1 MDSNLYSISNNAS
14 TESLSLSHQKNEIRN
29 SIELPDNTTDSK
41 PIIDDIRVVV
51 SIDFGTTSSGYAY
64 AHIYD
69 NEGRDDT
76 NFDYNTCEKWLKT
89 NTALLYDKEFND
101 VLEWGEEALKGVI
114 DSTSRPVE
122 LFKLGLSKLELGL
135 NKLEIGSSKLIKNLK
150 LNLPTQ
156 LHPVEEQRYK
166 RAITDYL
173 KKMGELIEEG
183 ISEHW
188 PGITLK
194 NVRWILTIPVVYSYR
209 SKQIMRECAF
219 KANLTS
225 EIESDKLQFIT
236 EPEAAAIYC
245 MTKNSLK
252 KFFLGK
258 DESNFLII
266 DCGGGTVD
274 LTMRKLLSNC
284 EVALSEVTECTGDFC
299 GSVFIDQEFL
309 KFLGEIVGHDAIEL
323 LCEKNYGQ
331 MQYLI
336 RVFCQE
342 VKTKYT
348 GEENFSYEFDLGRVC
363 QALKN
368 HVTGEINLFLDKKDW
383 IIKICGNDVK
393 KMFDPVIERITQ
405 LVRLQLQNCRNT
417 CSAIFM
423 VGGFG
428 ASRYLQERIKKE
440 FKNDVKYILTPPKPV
455 AAVVSGAIVYGLRNN
470 ANASVKVPLSG
481 PIILDRVLKYT
492 YGTNILRSNEFSI
505 LANRGA
511 QARIDQKFESTFVPL
526 IPNQSTMSFKIYITQ
541 NNEPKYCYEEGVQFL
556 GELKV
561 NLPDIDLGLNR
572 PVKFSI
578 CFAEE
583 ELKVFAVNLQ
593 NGQNCHATFIL
604 DSEL

>member
-14 TESLSLSHQKNEIRN
+14 TESLSLSHQKNEIHN

-41 PIIDDIRVVV
+41 PINDDIRVVV

-76 NFDYNTCEKWLKT
+76 NFDYNISEKWPNVKT

-135 NKLEIGSSKLIKNLK
+135 NKLEIGSSELIKNLK

-173 KKMGELIEEG
+173 KKM
-183 ISEHW
+183 
-188 PGITLK
+188 GITLK

-258 DESNFLII
+258 DE
-266 DCGGGTVD
+266 CGTVD

-299 GSVFIDQEFL
+299 GSIFIDQEFL

-393 KMFDPVIERITQ
+393 KMFDPVIERIIQ

-423 VGGFG
+423 VGGFS

-470 ANASVKVPLSG
+470 ANASVKIPLSR

-511 QARIDQKFESTFVPL
+511 QARIDQKFE
-526 IPNQSTMSFKIYITQ
+526 K
-541 NNEPKYCYEEGVQFL
+541 GVQFL

>member
-1 MDSNLYSISNNAS
+1 MSSDLYSIPNAS
-14 TESLSLSHQKNEIRN
+14 TDSLRISRRPRN
-29 SIELPDNTTDSK
+29 SIELTDDDIEFTDDDTENLNLGNSV
-41 PIIDDIRVVV
+41 PITDDIRMVV
-51 SIDFGTTSSGYAY
+51 SIDFGTTFSGFAY

-69 NEGRDDT
+69 NDDT
-76 NFDYNTCEKWLKT
+76 NFDYNTYEKWPISKT
-89 NTALLYDKEFND
+89 NTALLYDKEFNN
-101 VLEWGEEALKGVI
+101 VLEWGEEALKRVN

-135 NKLEIGSSKLIKNLK
+135 NKLEIGSSKLVKNLK

-173 KKMGELIEEG
+173 KEMGMFSNLFANNYKKNHILIEEV

-209 SKQIMRECAF
+209 AKQIMR
-219 KANLTS
+219 
-225 EIESDKLQFIT
+225 
-236 EPEAAAIYC
+236 
-245 MTKNSLK
+245 
-252 KFFLGK
+252 
-258 DESNFLII
+258 
-266 DCGGGTVD
+266 GTVD

-309 KFLGEIVGHDAIEL
+309 KFLGEIVGHEAIEL

-331 MQYLI
+331 MQYMI

-342 VKTKYT
+342 VKIKYT
-348 GEENFSYEFDLGRVC
+348 GEENFSYEFELGRTC

-368 HVTGEINLFLDKKDW
+368 HVTGEIKRLLDKKDW

-393 KMFDPVIERITQ
+393 KMFDPVIEKIIQ
-405 LVRLQLQNCRNT
+405 LVRIQLKNSRNT

-423 VGGFG
+423 VGGFS

-455 AAVVSGAIVYGLRNN
+455 AAIVSGAVVYGLRNN
-470 ANASVKVPLSG
+470 AECDAKVPLSR
-481 PIILDRVLKYT
+481 PIILDRVLKYS
-492 YGTNILRSNEFSI
+492 YGVEHENSQKFYI
-505 LANRGA
+505 LAKRGTRA
-511 QARIDQKFESTFVPL
+511 KIDQKFEFTSIPVV
-526 IPNQSTMSFKIYITQ
+526 PNQSSMFFKLHISQ
-541 NNEPKYCYEEGVQFL
+541 NDEPKNCNEEGVQLL
-556 GELKV
+556 GELEID
-561 NLPDIDLGLNR
+561 LPDVSLGCDR
-572 PVKFSI
+572 QVKFSI

-583 ELKVFAVNLQ
+583 EIKVFAVNLQ
-593 NGQNCHATFIL
+593 NGQNYHATFNL
-604 DSEL
+604 DPES

>member
-1 MDSNLYSISNNAS
+1 ISTNAS

-29 SIELPDNTTDSK
+29 SIELLDNTTDSK
-41 PIIDDIRVVV
+41 PTIDDIRVVV

-64 AHIYD
+64 AHIHD

-76 NFDYNTCEKWLKT
+76 NFDYNINEKWLNK
-89 NTALLYDKEFND
+89 
-101 VLEWGEEALKGVI
+101 
-114 DSTSRPVE
+114 
-122 LFKLGLSKLELGL
+122 LGL
-135 NKLEIGSSKLIKNLK
+135 NKLEIGSNKLVKNLK

-156 LHPVEEQRYK
+156 FHPIEEQRYK

-173 KKMGELIEEG
+173 KKMEG

-188 PGITLK
+188 PGVTLK

-209 SKQIMRECAF
+209 SKQIMRECAS

-245 MTKNSLK
+245 MTKNSLRE
-252 KFFLGK
+252 FFLGK

-309 KFLGEIVGHDAIEL
+309 KFLGEIVGHEAIEL

-331 MQYLI
+331 MQYMI

-342 VKTKYT
+342 VKAKYT
-348 GEENFSYEFDLGRVC
+348 GEENFSYEFDLGRTC
-363 QALKN
+363 KALKN
-368 HVTGEINLFLDKKDW
+368 HVTGEIKLFLDKKDW
-383 IIKICGNDVK
+383 MIKICASDVK
-393 KMFDPVIERITQ
+393 KMFDPVIERIIQ

-423 VGGFG
+423 VGGF
-428 ASRYLQERIKKE
+428 SERIKKE
-440 FKNDVKYILTPPKPV
+440 FKNDVKYILVSPKPV
-455 AAVVSGAIVYGLRNN
+455 TAVVSGAVVYGLRNN
-470 ANASVKVPLSG
+470 ADASVKAPLSR

-505 LANRGA
+505 LAKRGA

-526 IPNQSTMSFKIYITQ
+526 IPNQSTMGFKIYITQ

-583 ELKVFAVNLQ
+583 EIKVFAVNLQ
-593 NGQNCHATFIL
+593 NGQNCHTTFIL

>member
-1 MDSNLYSISNNAS
+1 MDSNLYSISTNAS

-29 SIELPDNTTDSK
+29 SIELLDNTTDSK
-41 PIIDDIRVVV
+41 PTIDDIRVVV

-64 AHIYD
+64 AHIHD

-76 NFDYNTCEKWLKT
+76 NFDYNINEKWLNK
-89 NTALLYDKEFND
+89 
-101 VLEWGEEALKGVI
+101 
-114 DSTSRPVE
+114 

-135 NKLEIGSSKLIKNLK
+135 NKLEIGSNKLVKNLK

-156 LHPVEEQRYK
+156 FHPIEEQRYK

-173 KKMGELIEEG
+173 KKMGMFNLFADSYTENHVTNVQCIRQQLIVELIEEG

-188 PGITLK
+188 PGVTLK

-209 SKQIMRECAF
+209 SKQIMRECAS

-245 MTKNSLK
+245 MTKNSLRE
-252 KFFLGK
+252 FFLGK

-309 KFLGEIVGHDAIEL
+309 KFLGEIVGHEAIEL

-331 MQYLI
+331 MQYMI

-342 VKTKYT
+342 VKAKYT
-348 GEENFSYEFDLGRVC
+348 GEENFSYEFDLGRTC
-363 QALKN
+363 KALKN
-368 HVTGEINLFLDKKDW
+368 HVTGEIKLFLDKKDW
-383 IIKICGNDVK
+383 MIKICASDVK
-393 KMFDPVIERITQ
+393 KMFDPVIERIIQ

-423 VGGFG
+423 VGGFS
-428 ASRYLQERIKKE
+428 ASKYLQERIKKE
-440 FKNDVKYILTPPKPV
+440 FKNDVKYILVSPKPV
-455 AAVVSGAIVYGLRNN
+455 TAVVSGAVVYGLRNN
-470 ANASVKVPLSG
+470 ADASVKAPLSR

-505 LANRGA
+505 LAKRGA

-526 IPNQSTMSFKIYITQ
+526 IPNQSTMGFKIYITQ

-583 ELKVFAVNLQ
+583 EIKVFAVNLQ
-593 NGQNCHATFIL
+593 NGQNCHTTFIL